1 MIPFFFKFQ
10 CYLYKCSN
18 RSNRFHL
25 KMESDKETAAAI
37 VALLLVKKI
46 RKREKGPCGSALS
59 AFRFFVAVFINHR
72 VDIP

>member
-1 MIPFFFKFQ
+1 
-10 CYLYKCSN
+10 
-18 RSNRFHL
+18 
-25 KMESDKETAAAI
+25 MESDKETAAAI